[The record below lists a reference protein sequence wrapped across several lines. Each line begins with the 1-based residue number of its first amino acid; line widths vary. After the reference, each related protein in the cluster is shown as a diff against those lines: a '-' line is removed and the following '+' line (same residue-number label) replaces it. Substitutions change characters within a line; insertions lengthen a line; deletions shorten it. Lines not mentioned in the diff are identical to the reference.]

1 MCDRFGITEKIEL
14 DTDVLGC
21 RWLAREEQWEVK
33 VQHLVAGTGDLCAA
47 DREQRVKEQGKFSVY
62 VSTETIRCKIL
73 LSAVGAF
80 VLLSLMHRA

>member
-1 MCDRFGITEKIEL
+1 
-14 DTDVLGC
+14 
-21 RWLAREEQWEVK
+21 
-33 VQHLVAGTGDLCAA
+33 VQHLVAGTRDLCAA